1 MPRPRTISDRVVP
14 ASGDALVSFSILC
27 TPVSGVT
34 LEQFR
39 KRLSLRTIREF
50 LPDESTRRNVMNRL
64 WALGF
69 EVFPSSGPIVSARG
83 PVRLF
88 SDVFNVTLVK
98 RVKKTRRPDSR
109 RVDVQTSIETKG
121 KRGIR
126 PSDTVPQVLMVGLA
140 QQPELATPSLPPEET
155 GRYLHLPGDIAQ
167 LTRAS
172 AAHRQMLETGDRA
185 TGNGV
190 TVAIVDGG
198 FPPHPFL
205 ENHGY
210 RITRIAAADAS
221 DPEVAPSGHGVGMLA
236 GLFACAPDVRALA
249 VKWGDN
255 PIAALDAVMDYGGV
269 QVASLSWGFDQG
281 KKHSLPESPDT
292 LLMIEARI
300 LEMIASGVTVVAAA
314 GNGERFFP
322 AMMPD
327 VIAVGGVTVDGDD
340 GLLAW
345 GGGSSFT
352 SLIYSGRRVPDVCG
366 IAASAQIPTRAGTDA
381 PGWRAG
387 EGATSLATAQVAGVA
402 ALLLQKKPT
411 LNPSEVREHLM
422 HTAIDVEEGKTANK
436 NAATTGDDLAT
447 GAGLVNALD
456 AWTSVT

>member
-1 MPRPRTISDRVVP
+1 
-14 ASGDALVSFSILC
+14 
-27 TPVSGVT
+27 VT
-34 LEQFR
+34 LEQLR
-39 KRLSLRTIREF
+39 KRLSLTTIREF
-50 LPDESTRRNVMNRL
+50 LPEETTRRNVMNRL
-64 WALGF
+64 WSLGF

-83 PVRLF
+83 PANLF
-88 SDVFNVTLVK
+88 SDVFAVQLVK
-98 RVKKTRRPDSR
+98 RIRKIQLPDSR
-109 RVDVQTSIETKG
+109 RVVAQRSIETLG
-121 KRGIR
+121 KKPIR
-126 PSDTVPQVLMVGLA
+126 VPDAVPQTLMVGLA
-140 QQPELATPSLPPEET
+140 QQPELAIPSLPPEET
-155 GRYLHLPGDIAQ
+155 GRNLHLPGDIAQ

-172 AAHRQMLETGDRA
+172 AAHRQVLETGDRA

-190 TVAIVDGG
+190 TVAVVDAG
-198 FPPHPFL
+198 FPRHPFL
-205 ENHGY
+205 EEHGY

-236 GLFACAPDVRALA
+236 GLFACAPDVTALA

-269 QVASLSWGFDQG
+269 RVASLSWGFDQG
-281 KKHSLPESPDT
+281 KKHSLPTSPDT

-327 VIAVGGVTVDGDD
+327 VIAVGGVTVDEDD

-345 GGGSSFT
+345 DGASSFT

-366 IAASAQIPTRAGTDA
+366 IATRAQLPTRAGTAA
-381 PGWRAG
+381 PGWTSAD
-387 EGATSLATAQVAGVA
+387 GATSLATAQVAGVA
-402 ALLLQKKPT
+402 ALLIQKKPS
-411 LNPSEVREHLM
+411 LNPNEVREHLM
-422 HTAIDVEEGKTANK
+422 HWATDVQQGKTASK
-436 NAATTGDDLAT
+436 NTATTGDDLAT

-456 AWTSVT
+456 AWVNLT